1 MYDSELF
8 SKARLFIYRN
18 ARALDLAR
26 WRFHFE
32 SADKSEVLTALSA
45 YQNKDGGFG
54 WGLEA
59 DAWNPNSSPMQTC
72 TATEILDETAFSDT
86 QHPIIQGILAYLES
100 GSSFDGSFWYKAIP
114 STNDHPHAPW
124 WACTDNFTGNGD
136 YNPTAALA
144 GFLFRHAKG
153 NAQREQLAI
162 RIVKEAY
169 DQLLGGGRENGFH
182 TIICY
187 LRMHDYLSQTAR
199 KSPIDLQELASA
211 LVVAVDSLVEQDSDA
226 WNNSYS
232 CKPSH
237 FHRASQRLFT
247 PLLQDLGHKECTQIK
262 QTQCADGSWAPT
274 WAWADYPEQWAVAKL
289 WWKSDLIIRN
299 LLFLRSMHAL

>member
-124 WACTDNFTGNGD
+124 WACTDNSTGNGD

-144 GFLFRHAKG
+144 GG
-153 NAQREQLAI
+153 SYSDMQRE
-162 RIVKEAY
+162 
-169 DQLLGGGRENGFH
+169 
-182 TIICY
+182 
-187 LRMHDYLSQTAR
+187 MHRGNYWQ
-199 KSPIDLQELASA
+199 SA
-211 LVVAVDSLVEQDSDA
+211 LSKKHTTNCWAAAGRTAFTLSSVISGCMTISARFLESPPLICR
-226 WNNSYS
+226 NSHQHS
-232 CKPSH
+232 
-237 FHRASQRLFT
+237 
-247 PLLQDLGHKECTQIK
+247 
-262 QTQCADGSWAPT
+262 
-274 WAWADYPEQWAVAKL
+274 
-289 WWKSDLIIRN
+289 
-299 LLFLRSMHAL
+299 